1 MLEELINKVQEVF
14 FASPEEKTDWLVYY
28 PSYVKSIGNVIT
40 VVEASRVPIEIL
52 DTLEKIVEQLVI
64 DYPKLPPQYQGFAA
78 EAFTEAVKHLN
89 AKNIVLKCLIHTCSY
104 PISTDIDND
113 TDVTSTKSFLRYGNC
128 ECHGIVNLGG
138 PAVNTTTYI
147 LRITYQI

>member
-1 MLEELINKVQEVF
+1 MTEN
-14 FASPEEKTDWLVYY
+14 P

-113 TDVTSTKSFLRYGNC
+113 TDVISTKSFLRYGNC
-128 ECHGIVNLGG
+128 EWHGICKFGW
-138 PAVNTTTYI
+138 ASSK
-147 LRITYQI
+147 

>member
-1 MLEELINKVQEVF
+1 MTEN
-14 FASPEEKTDWLVYY
+14 P

-40 VVEASRVPIEIL
+40 VVEASRVPIDIL
-52 DTLEKIVEQLVI
+52 DTHEKIVEQLVI

-113 TDVTSTKSFLRYGNC
+113 TDVISTKSFLRY
-128 ECHGIVNLGG
+128 IWKF
-138 PAVNTTTYI
+138 
-147 LRITYQI
+147 